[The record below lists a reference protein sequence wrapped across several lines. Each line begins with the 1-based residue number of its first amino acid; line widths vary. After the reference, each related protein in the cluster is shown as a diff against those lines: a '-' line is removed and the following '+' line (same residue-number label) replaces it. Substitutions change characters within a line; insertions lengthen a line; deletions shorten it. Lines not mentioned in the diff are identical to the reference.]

1 MSFTQF
7 FLSSREGGEGFVTW
21 KLNMQ
26 VCKSSDGRH
35 WGRKSG
41 RSVRFRRKQK
51 GIVKRDENGHLFSS
65 LFFVI
70 ENESI
75 YIYLFL
81 DRSNSKNVGGN
92 KIGIQIG
99 MLNGME
105 RSPRLILVKGRKLEE
120 PIMYRA

>member
-1 MSFTQF
+1 M
-7 FLSSREGGEGFVTW
+7 
-21 KLNMQ
+21 
-26 VCKSSDGRH
+26 
-35 WGRKSG
+35 
-41 RSVRFRRKQK
+41 
-51 GIVKRDENGHLFSS
+51 KRDENGHLFSS
-65 LFFVI
+65 LLFVI

-92 KIGIQIG
+92 KIGIQVG